1 METCLIGLPACGKT
15 TIFNALSGQQAGGY
29 QQLHLAEVEVP
40 DPRVGRL
47 AELFGKNKRVL
58 ADVLLKDL
66 PLHFNDQGAVT
77 GETLGELRLS
87 DALTVVVRAFVDE
100 AVPHPLGTIDP
111 LRDLGKLL
119 DSMVFSD
126 YEIVEKRLERLD
138 KEGKRGDREHAL
150 LSKIASRLEGSGAI
164 GAEAIHEEENR
175 LISGFQFLTTK
186 PMIVVINTGERLVD
200 IEPVR
205 RRAAELGIDVFT
217 IKGLQEMEISQL
229 SPEDQREFLTD
240 LGFET
245 SARDRFLAALYN
257 HLNLISFL
265 TVGDKEVRAWSIP
278 KGASAVQAAGKIH
291 TDMQRGFI
299 RAEVIEYGLLVEAGG
314 FAEARKRGTLRL
326 EGKEYEVQDGDVLS
340 IRFNL

>member
-1 METCLIGLPACGKT
+1 METCLIGLPRCGKT

-40 DPRVGRL
+40 DPRVGHL
-47 AELFGKNKRVL
+47 AELFGKTKRVL

-66 PLHFNDQGAVT
+66 PLHFNDRGAVS
-77 GETLGELRLS
+77 GESLGELRLS
-87 DALTVVVRAFVDE
+87 DALMVVVRAFVDE
-100 AVPHPLGTIDP
+100 AVPHPLETIDP

-126 YEIVEKRLERLD
+126 YEIVQKRLERLD
-138 KEGKRGDREHAL
+138 REGKRNEREYAL
-150 LSKIASRLEGSGAI
+150 LVKIGARLENGGAI
-164 GAEAIHEEENR
+164 GSEAVHEEESR

-186 PMIVVINTGERLVD
+186 PVIVVLNTGERTVD

-217 IKGLQEMEISQL
+217 IQGLQEMEISQL
-229 SPEDQREFLTD
+229 SPNDQREFIAD
-240 LGFET
+240 LGFES
-245 SARDRFLAALYN
+245 SARDRFLSVLYT

-278 KGASAVQAAGKIH
+278 KGANAVQAAGKIH
-291 TDMQRGFI
+291 SDMQRGFI
-299 RAEVIEYGLLVEAGG
+299 RAEVIECGLLLEAGG

-326 EGKEYEVQDGDVLS
+326 EGKEYEVQDGDVLT